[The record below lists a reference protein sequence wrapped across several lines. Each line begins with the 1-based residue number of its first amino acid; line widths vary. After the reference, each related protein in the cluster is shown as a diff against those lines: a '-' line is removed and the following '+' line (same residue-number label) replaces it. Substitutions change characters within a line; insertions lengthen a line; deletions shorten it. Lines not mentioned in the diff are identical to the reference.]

1 MGQEIERKFL
11 VDPSKLPDFSQATSD
26 HLEQFYIA
34 RDPWV
39 RIRIMNRV
47 AGRLTIKGPGTL
59 SRAEF
64 EYPIPLEDAEAMRPI
79 GKGSLTKT
87 RHYLPAAGND
97 LMWEI
102 DEFHSPIQLWMAEI
116 ELSSPEEAILDRPA
130 WLGKEVTEDFR
141 YSNACLVE
149 LGLPTACDLQPIFEL
164 VRWREDLTDRY
175 GDEVVDFICHDLQ
188 RGHPALPSKFQK
200 PLVDFCRLT
209 EAEREAVV
217 REALR
222 DLL

>member
-11 VDPSKLPDFSQATSD
+11 VDPTKLPELSQVPAD
-26 HLEQFYIA
+26 HIEQFYLT

-39 RIRIMNRV
+39 RVRILNRTG
-47 AGRLTIKGPGTL
+47 GRLTIKGPGTL

-64 EYPIPLEDAEAMRPI
+64 EYPIPVDDAVAMRPM

-87 RHYLPAAGND
+87 RYYIPTSND
-97 LMWEI
+97 LLWEI

-116 ELSSPEEAILDRPA
+116 ELDSPDEAILDRPA

-141 YSNACLVE
+141 YSNACLVD
-149 LGLPTACDLQPIFEL
+149 LGLPTACDLQPIFDL

-175 GDEVVDFICHDLQ
+175 GDELVDFLCHDLQ
-188 RGHPALPSKFQK
+188 RGHPALPPKFQK
-200 PLVDFCRLT
+200 PLRDFCRLS

-222 DLL
+222 EVL